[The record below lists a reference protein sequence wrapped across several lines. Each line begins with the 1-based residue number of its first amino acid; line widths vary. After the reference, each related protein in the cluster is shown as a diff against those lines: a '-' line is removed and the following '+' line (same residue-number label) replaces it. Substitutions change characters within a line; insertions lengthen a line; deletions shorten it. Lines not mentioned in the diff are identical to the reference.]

1 MPRKF
6 ELPTEIRSFATPG
19 CAIAIGDGYPE
30 VEKLVT
36 LAQTLEISLDS
47 LFALHQ
53 ISEPHKADTKEES
66 QVHYIHIKQPSD
78 RIAITSFDKKKLLLC
93 YEVRATPSIGTGKI
107 KYALLG
113 ITEKGF
119 WGRKEEIIGW
129 YTDIDSINKEINA
142 VNTAIAAGEAHYEL
156 QFFVKAELKGLFS
169 IPKII
174 DA

>member
-1 MPRKF
+1 M
-6 ELPTEIRSFATPG
+6 
-19 CAIAIGDGYPE
+19 
-30 VEKLVT
+30 T

-156 QFFVKAELKGLFS
+156 QFFRQSRTQRS
-169 IPKII
+169 IQYPENY
-174 DA
+174 